1 VTETLELTRDPHRLG
16 ASLAFVLRR
25 YAVQLR
31 RMPVLAGAALLLPA
45 LGEVLSSYGPPLLI
59 ARLLGAFARNQRFTA
74 AALVPYV
81 LAFAAMWL
89 AGQAL
94 WRIAM
99 GLLSRVEIRS
109 MQALYLEA
117 LDELLARDLAFF
129 QDNFAGSL
137 TKRALA
143 YARQFENVFD
153 VLCFQVAS
161 PLLPLIFVAVV
172 LWGYSPWLIIVLM
185 AMLAITFFMVFPLI
199 REGRLLVDV
208 RESASNVLAGHLAD
222 SIANAEAV
230 RAFARESHEALIH
243 AGNVADYGAKTLRSW
258 DYQNMRV
265 DMVTAPML
273 VLTNVLGL
281 IVALWTGRATG
292 LGLEAVFI
300 TFSYYAMATR
310 VMWEFNRIYRNLEG
324 SLTEAA
330 QFAEL
335 LLEPPLVRDAV
346 PADTFRPADFSVE
359 LRGVQF
365 RHSAAQPF
373 LFDGLSLRIEPGAK
387 IGLVGRS
394 GGGKTTL
401 TRLLLRFSD
410 VHAGEILVGGQ
421 SIERIPQASL
431 RNVVAY
437 VPQDPS
443 MFHRSI
449 ADNIRVGRPDATD
462 ADVRRAAR
470 LAHAAEFIEA
480 LPDGYATMVGE
491 RGVKLS
497 GGQRQRVA
505 IARAILKDAPILILD
520 EATSSLDSESE
531 ALIQDALWTLL
542 AGRTAIVVAHRL
554 STVKKM
560 DELIILDSG
569 KIAERGT
576 HDQLLAQNG
585 IYAVLWAHQ
594 SGGFLVGAARAEA
607 RSRD

>member
-1 VTETLELTRDPHRLG
+1 MTETSQLTRDPHRLS
-16 ASLAFVLRR
+16 ASLSFVLRR
-25 YAVQLR
+25 YAAQLR
-31 RMPVLAGAALLLPA
+31 RMPVMAGAALLLPA

-59 ARLLGAFARNQRFTA
+59 ARLLGAFARNQRFTT

-99 GLLSRVEIRS
+99 AFLNRVEIRS

-143 YARQFENVFD
+143 YARRFENVFD

-161 PLLPLIFVAVV
+161 TLLPLIFVAVV
-172 LWGYSPWLIIVLM
+172 LWGYSPWLIIVLI

-199 REGRLLVDV
+199 REGRLLVDI

-243 AGNVADYGAKTLRSW
+243 AGNVSDYGAKALRSW

-310 VMWEFNRIYRNLEG
+310 VMWEFNRIYRSLES

-335 LLEPPLVRDAV
+335 LLDPPLVRDAV
-346 PADTFRPADFSVE
+346 PADTFHPADFSVE
-359 LRGVQF
+359 LRDVQF

-401 TRLLLRFSD
+401 TRLMLRFSD

-431 RNVVAY
+431 RNVVSLRSAGPID
-437 VPQDPS
+437 VS
-443 MFHRSI
+443 SKHRRQYPCRT
-449 ADNIRVGRPDATD
+449 ARRHRR
-462 ADVRRAAR
+462 RRATRCSAGPR
-470 LAHAAEFIEA
+470 RRV
-480 LPDGYATMVGE
+480 Y
-491 RGVKLS
+491 RGL
-497 GGQRQRVA
+497 
-505 IARAILKDAPILILD
+505 
-520 EATSSLDSESE
+520 T
-531 ALIQDALWTLL
+531 
-542 AGRTAIVVAHRL
+542 
-554 STVKKM
+554 
-560 DELIILDSG
+560 
-569 KIAERGT
+569 
-576 HDQLLAQNG
+576 
-585 IYAVLWAHQ
+585 
-594 SGGFLVGAARAEA
+594 
-607 RSRD
+607 